1 MVMGRN
7 AVLRQWR
14 GWVEALSATL
24 DAPVRLGRRRWTP
37 VTAATGRRGP
47 VDLLLASG
55 DAFETIVTLP
65 AAAERDLDAVVGHE
79 IARHV
84 PFAPDTVH
92 AAHRIVAR
100 SGDRMSVRLAVLPK
114 RERERLADLVVP
126 GRLRTVA
133 VDGDGGPL
141 PVWQATDGWRS
152 RIPDVLLLL
161 LAIAV
166 TGAALTWPV
175 LREREAITQITA
187 EIEGLRDG
195 AAIRAVAA
203 GRREALAAAIAALD
217 GPSVTLVL
225 ERLSAALPDDAWVRR
240 LRLDGAVLEL
250 EGTAASA
257 GDLIA
262 RLERLPDV
270 RAVAFAAPAVVE
282 PGLGLERFKLRL
294 DLRTRTD
301 LAP

>member
-203 GRREALAAAIAALD
+203 GRR
-217 GPSVTLVL
+217 
-225 ERLSAALPDDAWVRR
+225 
-240 LRLDGAVLEL
+240 
-250 EGTAASA
+250 
-257 GDLIA
+257 
-262 RLERLPDV
+262 
-270 RAVAFAAPAVVE
+270 
-282 PGLGLERFKLRL
+282 
-294 DLRTRTD
+294 
-301 LAP
+301 